1 MKTDF
6 KLLLSKLSEN
16 DFDFIV
22 IGGFAAAA
30 YGSSFVTSDLDVCA
44 ILTSDN
50 IEKLRKA
57 FCDIHPL
64 HRIATNKP
72 SFLDT
77 PKSIEGINNLY
88 LQTDAGILDLISN
101 VTGVGDFEELSKSC
115 IEIKIYGYK
124 CKMISIEDLIKAKLA
139 LKRPKDLE
147 VARELET
154 IHKKSDIK
162 SVPTFYTDRLI
173 LKAVRIQDTPSYKKY
188 FVNYAVISQLSS
200 SVPWPYPDDGVEW
213 FLNNVILPNQG
224 KDRWVWGIF
233 LKEKPDELIGV
244 VDLWRKG
251 VPEHR
256 GFWLGEPFWGKGLM
270 TEAVEPIT
278 AFAFN
283 QLGFEELIL
292 SNALGNLKSRR
303 IKEKAG
309 AEMIG
314 IREAQFV
321 DPNLTQAET
330 WRLTKD
336 NWLKSKK
343 TSKS

>member
-30 YGSSFVTSDLDVCA
+30 YGSSFVTTDLDVCA
-44 ILTSDN
+44 ILTPDN

-57 FCDIHPL
+57 LGDIHPL
-64 HRIATNKP
+64 HRIANNKP

-88 LQTDAGILDLISN
+88 LQTDVGILDLLSN
-101 VTGVGDFEELSKSC
+101 VTGVGDFKELSKSC

-124 CKMISIEDLIKAKLA
+124 YKMISIEDLIKAKLA

-147 VARELET
+147 VARELEI
-154 IHKKSDIK
+154 IHKKADTT

-173 LKAVRIQDTPSYKKY
+173 LKAVSAQDTSSYKKY

-200 SVPWPYPDDGVEW
+200 SVPWPYPEDGVEW

-233 LKEKPDELIGV
+233 LKENPDELIGV

-256 GFWLGEPFWGKGLM
+256 GFWLGEPFWGHGFM
-270 TEAVEPIT
+270 NEAVGPI
-278 AFAFN
+278 ADFAFN
-283 QLGFEELIL
+283 HLGFEELIL

-314 IREAQFV
+314 IRQANFV
-321 DPNLTQAET
+321 DPDLTQAET

-336 NWLKSKK
+336 NWLKFSMKK
-343 TSKS
+343 S